1 MNISLKSE
9 PVTPLPYRLLMM
21 DIDGTLL
28 DEEGKITPRTRAAV
42 RSALEAGI
50 LVTLATARRHFSAA
64 LFAADLGLD
73 APIVS
78 YDGALICEHPDSAI
92 WHTDPLPALLG
103 QTAIDAIQRYGMQPI
118 VQYSLPD
125 GEHVCTGPESGDTVW
140 EANYFRIFSA
150 QIERRSLDDLCAD
163 EHDPLRVVAFGP
175 EDRLELV
182 AAELRRL
189 SCQLYFNPLG
199 SYHSPELAVMSP
211 TASKGNALSVIA
223 SRLNIP
229 MSQTVTIGDSFN
241 DISMLGVAGL
251 GVAMGQAPD
260 EVRTTAH
267 VLTLPNTD
275 DGAAVA
281 IERYILSTL
290 NGHHPR

>member
-1 MNISLKSE
+1 MTSLS
-9 PVTPLPYRLLMM
+9 YRLLMM

-28 DEEGKITPRTRAAV
+28 DEDGKITPRTRAAV
-42 RSALEAGI
+42 RNALNAGI
-50 LVTLATARRHFSAA
+50 LVTLATARRHFSAS
-64 LFAADLGLD
+64 LFAADLGLE

-78 YDGALICEHPDSAI
+78 YDGALIREHPNGEI
-92 WHTDPLPALLG
+92 WHIDPLPALLG
-103 QTAIDAIQRYGMQPI
+103 QAAVDAIKRYGMQPI
-118 VQYSLPD
+118 VQLSLPD
-125 GEHVCTGPESGDTVW
+125 GEHMLTGPASGDTVW
-140 EANYFRIFSA
+140 EANYFDIFSA
-150 QIERRSLDDLCAD
+150 QIERRSLDELCAD
-163 EHDPLRVVAFGP
+163 AHDPLRVVAFGP

-189 SCQLYFNPLG
+189 PCQLYLNPLG
-199 SYHSPELAVMSP
+199 SYHSPELSVMSA

-251 GVAMGQAPD
+251 SVAMGQAPA

-281 IERYILSTL
+281 IERYILSSM
-290 NGHHPR
+290 NGHHPV